1 MRTREGARPPA
12 SKWAAMTTV
21 CLRPGVVLVLAASSV
36 CWFFAGAG
44 LAARADAQATRTWVS
59 GIGDDVNPCSRTVP
73 CKTLAGSISKTAVGG
88 EINALDPGGFGTVT
102 IAKPLTI
109 DLSSPTRGGIL
120 NTLTQGVL
128 VNATGADDVVLR
140 GLDINGTG
148 PIAGSCASS
157 GTNGIRVLGART
169 VTIADSTIS
178 GQNAG
183 VLITPGAADVKV
195 ILNRVEISNTCA
207 NGIVAAPTNG
217 RKVDIT
223 VRDSTI
229 TNTGTAISAADGV
242 HVWLTGSTIFGNAL
256 GLETIGTGII
266 DSFADN
272 QIMGNALDG
281 TPTNTLIDRAGPV
294 GPAGPQG
301 PMGASIVGPQG
312 TAGPRGTPALKL
324 LLALPKNSVSVR
336 SGQGLALSY
345 VATGVA
351 ATTLQIRKGRQ
362 TVATIKARARTG
374 RNTINWNGK
383 AAGKVVPAGS
393 YTLVLGAKS
402 ADGQTDST
410 SAKLKLTR
418 RRR

>member
-1 MRTREGARPPA
+1 MFTARLGARA
-12 SKWAAMTTV
+12 
-21 CLRPGVVLVLAASSV
+21 VLLLATSSV
-36 CWFFAGAG
+36 CSVFAGAS
-44 LAARADAQATRTWVS
+44 LAARADAQATRTWV
-59 GIGDDVNPCSRTVP
+59 GGFGDDTYPCSRTAP
-73 CKTLAGSISKTAVGG
+73 CKLLAGAIPQTAAGG
-88 EINALDPGGFGTVT
+88 EINAVDPGGFGSVT

-109 DLSSPTRGGIL
+109 DLSSVGRGGIL
-120 NTLTQGVL
+120 NPGIQGV
-128 VNATGADDVVLR
+128 VVDATGADDVVLR

-148 PIAGSCASS
+148 PIAGSCAGS

-178 GQNAG
+178 GQTAAIR
-183 VLITPGAADVKV
+183 ITPGAADVKV
-195 ILNRVEISNTCA
+195 ILNRVDISNTCA
-207 NGIVAAPTNG
+207 NGIVAEPTNG

-229 TNTGTAISAADGV
+229 TNTGTAVSAADGV

-256 GLETIGTGII
+256 GLETIGSGII

-272 QIMGNALDG
+272 QIMGNAAAG
-281 TPTNTLIDRAGPV
+281 TPTLFDRAGAV

-312 TAGPRGTPALKL
+312 AAGLTGPQGRPALKL
-324 LLALPKNSVSVR
+324 LLALPKRSVSVR
-336 SGQGLALSY
+336 SGQGLALPY
-345 VATGVA
+345 VATAVA
-351 ATTLQIRKGRQ
+351 ASTLQIRKGRR
-362 TVATIKARARTG
+362 TVATVKARARTG
-374 RNTINWNGK
+374 RNTITWNGK
-383 AAGKVVPAGS
+383 SAGKVVPAGS